1 MIDVTRVTFCDGV
14 PAMLLKPYM
23 QIRELTKTD
32 AIEYRT
38 LRLRALKEHPMAFSS
53 SYDDQRDWRLDIFA
67 ERLSE
72 TPGSGDSFVLGCF
85 ADAKLI
91 GTIGFFREREP
102 KCAHLRMIGGMH
114 VAAEQQGNGYGRT
127 LLKQAL
133 ERARQ
138 LPGLKL
144 VQLSVTT
151 TNEPAKTLYAS
162 FGFEIY
168 GRAPQAMF
176 VDGEYIDEYLMAL
189 KVG

>member
-1 MIDVTRVTFCDGV
+1 M
-14 PAMLLKPYM
+14 Y
-23 QIRELTKTD
+23 
-32 AIEYRT
+32 
-38 LRLRALKEHPMAFSS
+38 
-53 SYDDQRDWRLDIFA
+53 
-67 ERLSE
+67 
-72 TPGSGDSFVLGCF
+72 
-85 ADAKLI
+85 
-91 GTIGFFREREP
+91 
-102 KCAHLRMIGGMH
+102 
-114 VAAEQQGNGYGRT
+114 VAAEQQGNGYGRA

-138 LPGLKL
+138 VPGLKL

-151 TNEPAKTLYAS
+151 TSEPAKMLYAS

>member
-1 MIDVTRVTFCDGV
+1 MIDVTRVTFCDGA
-14 PAMLLKPYM
+14 PAMLLKPSM

-38 LRLRALKEHPMAFSS
+38 LRLRALKEHPTAFSS
-53 SYDDQRDWRLDIFA
+53 SYDEQRDWPLEIFV

-72 TPGSGDSFVLGCF
+72 TPGSGDSFILGCF

-102 KCAHLRMIGGMH
+102 KCAHLGTIVGMY

-151 TNEPAKTLYAS
+151 TNEPTKTLYAS

-168 GRAPQAMF
+168 GRAPQAVF
-176 VDGEYIDEYLMAL
+176 VDGEYIDEYLMH
-189 KVG
+189 

>member
-14 PAMLLKPYM
+14 PAMLLKLYM
-23 QIRELTKTD
+23 QNRELTKSD
-32 AIEYRT
+32 ALEYRT
-38 LRLRALKEHPMAFSS
+38 VRLRALKEHPMAFSS
-53 SYDDQRDWRLDIFA
+53 SYDEQRDWPLEIFA

-72 TPGSGDSFVLGCF
+72 TPGSGDSFILGCF

-168 GRAPQAMF
+168 GRAPQAVF